1 MVAAKVA
8 AATKWR
14 IREESQVRSGLRARI
29 ADRDGSPG
37 RIEVRALWLARVGG
51 VGGGENVERKAAGE
65 SSDASHLPAFK
76 NPTRPPFGE
85 MLASLADRQ
94 IPRVVD
100 HQPLRYVEVGIPPL
114 SFEV

>member
-29 ADRDGSPG
+29 ADRDGNPG

-51 VGGGENVERKAAGE
+51 VGGGENVERKDAGE
-65 SSDASHLPAFK
+65 SSDERHMKDYK
-76 NPTRPPFGE
+76 NTTLPPFCE
-85 MLASLADRQ
+85 MLATLADRQ
-94 IPRVVD
+94 IPRLVD
-100 HQPLRYVEVGIPPL
+100 HQPLPYVEVGIPPL